1 MKIRRI
7 GEVDRDRALAR
18 RMLSGDERAF
28 QEFFDRHFPG
38 LYRFAL
44 ARMGGEADAAEEV
57 AQAALCKAI
66 HKLATY
72 RGEAMLFT
80 WLCTFCRHEI
90 SAHYRRRGRAPEAV
104 PLAEDDPEVRAA
116 LSSLGALLEGPEV
129 AVRRKEVGRL
139 VQVVLDHLPSR
150 YGDAL
155 EWKYLEGI
163 PVKEIGERLG
173 IGPKAAESL
182 LTRAR
187 QAFRDGFTSLI
198 RTPEVLGGASG
209 DRRLPGS
216 S

>member
-1 MKIRRI
+1 
-7 GEVDRDRALAR
+7 
-18 RMLSGDERAF
+18 
-28 QEFFDRHFPG
+28 
-38 LYRFAL
+38 
-44 ARMGGEADAAEEV
+44 
-57 AQAALCKAI
+57 
-66 HKLATY
+66 
-72 RGEAMLFT
+72 MLFT
-80 WLCTFCRHEI
+80 WLCTFCRREI
-90 SAHYRRRGRAPEAV
+90 SAFYRHRGRIPEVV
-104 PLAEDDPEVRAA
+104 PLVEDDPEVRAA
-116 LSSLGALLEGPEV
+116 LSSLGALLEGPEA

-139 VQVVLDHLPSR
+139 VQVALDHLPSR

-155 EWKYLEGI
+155 EWKYLEGV

-216 S
+216 G